1 MGDRLNPGERVCS
14 EQMYKKRLRKWNIR
28 KRTYRK
34 TRDPSSGASARST
47 SPSAAAATTTAAA
60 AAAAGDS
67 EPSPVGVVVAV
78 EELPLRTR
86 KPAERGRRSPPDN
99 AALSLV
105 RLSSA
110 EPFAGLEV
118 VLNSASAW
126 GQGKLEASDA
136 VLTDPMSRYLA
147 APNAPPIQ
155 DSRTMYRTFELVFDL
170 WRRGRGDLAGMA
182 ARKGFYVLEYVLTE
196 DHPDLVWHMLDTIYD
211 MVTREHLDLLRL
223 FLDHASALSRR
234 LLPALHPLVLI
245 LAQLRRC
252 DYQTPEGRQHIAH
265 LLRTAWLR
273 NVDVLGDR
281 IGSLAPAHLWLYEQL
296 IWDGRTRLRK
306 DSELWRRREAIGDAL
321 ARLSTTT
328 RPDAEADRLR
338 VQALMLEFTQMDLGD
353 KVQAERLARELL
365 DTTEDASSSSS
376 SSSSST
382 DVARSHD
389 RFHAYARKM
398 LARLHADRSD
408 WGPAED
414 NLRLAVSRREMAH
427 GTGDN
432 IRVVRDMWVLAEHY
446 HQVGRLEDADAVIQD
461 AIGRAQ
467 RYLEDVPG

>member
-1 MGDRLNPGERVCS
+1 
-14 EQMYKKRLRKWNIR
+14 MYKKRLRKWNIR

-47 SPSAAAATTTAAA
+47 SPSVATTAA
-60 AAAAGDS
+60 DS
-67 EPSPVGVVVAV
+67 DPSPVAVV

-86 KPAERGRRSPPDN
+86 KPAERERWPPSPDN
-99 AALSLV
+99 ALSLV
-105 RLSSA
+105 RVSSL
-110 EPFAGLEV
+110 EPFASLEV
-118 VLNSASAW
+118 VLSSASAW
-126 GQGKLEASDA
+126 GRGKLEASDA

-170 WRRGRGDLAGMA
+170 WLRGRGDLAGMA

-211 MVTREHLDLLRL
+211 MVTRGHLDLLRM
-223 FLDHASALSRR
+223 FINHARVLSSR

-245 LAQLRRC
+245 LEQLSQC
-252 DYQTPEGRQHIAH
+252 DYQTPEGRQYIAH

-281 IGSLAPAHLWLYEQL
+281 IGTLAPAHLWLYEQL
-296 IWDGRTRLRK
+296 IWDGRTRLRR
-306 DSELWRRREAIGDAL
+306 DSELWRRRASIGDAL
-321 ARLSTTT
+321 SRLSTTT

-353 KVQAERLARELL
+353 KAKAELLARGLL
-365 DTTEDASSSSS
+365 DATEDASSPP
-376 SSSSST
+376 ST

-427 GTGDN
+427 GTSDN

-446 HQVGRLEDADAVIQD
+446 RQVGRLEDADAVIQD
-461 AIGRAQ
+461 AIGRAK